1 MQNNISTEKAEITQ
15 DIKILIVD
23 DEINSTILL
32 KKVLEKKGYNPLTEN
47 DSKAALSMIENDE
60 FDIVISDL
68 QMPDV
73 SGLDLLK
80 AKKEDTLFI
89 MITGFGSIDSAV
101 EAMKLGAFD
110 YIGKPFNL
118 EEFILKFDKAIENIE
133 LNKKVANL
141 RSQVDDTASFSSII
155 GKSRKM
161 LQVYEMIRN
170 VARTD
175 ANVLIEGQSGT
186 GKELVARA
194 IHHNS
199 LRGEGPFIAINCS
212 AIPDNLLESELFG
225 HTKGAYTGAI
235 DAQKGVFEL
244 AHGGTLLLDEI
255 AEMPFNLQSKLLR
268 VIETW
273 EIKPLGS
280 DKVKK
285 VDVRLLS
292 ATNRNIKEMI
302 EEKKFREDLFY
313 RIATVSISLPPLDE
327 RKDDIALLA
336 DHFVKKIS
344 AKMNR
349 QFALKGDAIETLTH
363 HHWQGNVRELENVIE
378 RALISSDTDMLG
390 RHNFRFLVSNGNDDE
405 NISMGG
411 NMELKDLEKVHI
423 RKVLEE
429 NGWNK
434 LQAAK
439 ILGIDRKTLYK
450 KIKEYELE

>member
-1 MQNNISTEKAEITQ
+1 MDTQ
-15 DIKILIVD
+15 TIKILLVD
-23 DEINSTILL
+23 DEVNSTILL
-32 KKVLEKKGYNPLTEN
+32 KKVLEKKGFSASTEN
-47 DSKAALSMIENDE
+47 DSNVALKRIEDE
-60 FDIVISDL
+60 DFDIIISDL

-73 SGLDLLK
+73 SGVDLLK
-80 AKKEDTLFI
+80 AKKADTLFI

-118 EEFILKFDKAIENIE
+118 EEFTLKFDKAVDNIN
-133 LNKKVANL
+133 LNNQVANL
-141 RSQVDDTASFSSII
+141 RMQVDETASFSSIV
-155 GKSRKM
+155 GNSRKM
-161 LQVYEMIRN
+161 VRVFDMIKN
-170 VARTD
+170 VARVD
-175 ANVLIEGQSGT
+175 ANVLIEGHSGT

-199 LRGEGPFIAINCS
+199 PRAGGPFIAINCS

-225 HTKGAYTGAI
+225 HSKGAYTGAV

-244 AHGGTLLLDEI
+244 ANGGTLLLDEI

-292 ATNRNIKEMI
+292 ATNRNMKEMI
-302 EEKKFREDLFY
+302 VDKKFREDLFY
-313 RIATVSISLPPLDE
+313 RIATVTISLPTLDE
-327 RKDDIALLA
+327 RKEDIPLLA
-336 DHFVKKIS
+336 DHFIKKIS
-344 AKMNR
+344 AKNNR
-349 QFALKGDAIETLTH
+349 HVALNGDAIELLTN

-378 RALISSDTDMLG
+378 RAVISSDSDMLG
-390 RHNFRFLVSNGNDDE
+390 KHNFRFLVSNGNDEE

>member
-1 MQNNISTEKAEITQ
+1 MDTQ
-15 DIKILIVD
+15 TIKILLVD
-23 DEINSTILL
+23 DEVNSTILL
-32 KKVLEKKGYNPLTEN
+32 KKVLEKKGFSASTEN
-47 DSKAALSMIENDE
+47 DSNVALKRIEDE
-60 FDIVISDL
+60 DFDIIISDL

-73 SGLDLLK
+73 SGVDLLK
-80 AKKEDTLFI
+80 AKKADTLFI

-118 EEFILKFDKAIENIE
+118 EEFTLKFDKAVDNIN
-133 LNKKVANL
+133 LNNQVANL
-141 RSQVDDTASFSSII
+141 RMQVDETASFSSIV
-155 GKSRKM
+155 GNSRKM
-161 LQVYEMIRN
+161 VRVFDMIKN
-170 VARTD
+170 VARVD
-175 ANVLIEGQSGT
+175 ANVLIEGHSGT

-199 LRGEGPFIAINCS
+199 PRAGGPFIAINCS

-225 HTKGAYTGAI
+225 HSKGAYTGAI

-244 AHGGTLLLDEI
+244 ANGGTLLLDEI

-292 ATNRNIKEMI
+292 ATNRNMKEMI
-302 EEKKFREDLFY
+302 VDKKFREDLFY
-313 RIATVSISLPPLDE
+313 RIATVTISLPTLDE
-327 RKDDIALLA
+327 RKEDIPLLA
-336 DHFVKKIS
+336 DHFIKKIS
-344 AKMNR
+344 AKNNR
-349 QFALKGDAIETLTH
+349 HVALNGDAIELLTN

-378 RALISSDTDMLG
+378 RAVISTDTDMLG
-390 RHNFRFLVSNGNDDE
+390 KHNFRFLVSNGNDEE